1 MKKPIPPVALAI
13 IAVIAIVGLAV
24 AAYQSFRPVD
34 AAAVK
39 PDDYKFEPGELRA
52 KMQGQNQTP

>member
-1 MKKPIPPVALAI
+1 MKKPIPPVVLAI
-13 IAVIAIVGLAV
+13 FAVIAVVGIAI

-39 PDDYKFEPGELRA
+39 PDDYKYEPGELRA
-52 KMQGQNQTP
+52 KMQGQTQNP